1 MITSLQKQCGK
12 FTMTNDIKLLDCTLR
27 DGGYVN
33 DWRFGNLTIRS
44 ILSRLDSAGIDI
56 IELGFLD
63 SRVEYDVNRSIYPD
77 IPSIEKTLGACIPNN
92 AEIVAMIDFGTFHAD
107 RLLPKDNAVIDGIR
121 LIFQKEKAAPALEYA
136 KRIKAQGYK
145 LYLNLVATYSYSPLE
160 LLKLVELINKIEPAG
175 VSIVDTY
182 GVMFDDEMI
191 RYSYLLADSL
201 NAGIAIG
208 YHSHNNLNISDAN
221 CITYTKLDLNRN
233 KIIDASILGMGKN
246 SGNAHTEIIA
256 SYFNKKRAGKFDI
269 DQILECAVTDV
280 QRFLTTQE
288 WGYNLNNLVTAIC
301 ECSPNWIKYYT
312 NKGMLSISNIR
323 SILSALP
330 ADERKLVSYF
340 SQGLAEEKFREFC
353 SSIEPDDN
361 EARKQFSLVLQNR
374 NVLILCPG
382 KTLRE
387 FSENVT
393 GFINS
398 AQPLV
403 IAVNFVT
410 DQIPIDYLYIGNNK
424 RYSQLSALIG
434 NGNVYRVISTSNV
447 IPNGTLTPEHTF
459 SYSKL
464 RDSIQ
469 SENSAVML
477 LNLLVS
483 LDVKNVAIAGFD
495 GFEDGI
501 NNYYENSLSL
511 NGQTASNEPIFTD
524 LKRLVA
530 KHNVTIHF
538 ITPSLL
544 QEMI

>member
-1 MITSLQKQCGK
+1 V
-12 FTMTNDIKLLDCTLR
+12 NNIKLLDCTLR

-56 IELGFLD
+56 IEVGFLD
-63 SRVEYDVNRSIYPD
+63 SRVEYDKNRSIFPD
-77 IPSIEKTLGACIPNN
+77 IPSIAKTLGACIPKN
-92 AEIVAMIDFGTFHAD
+92 AEIVAMIDFGTFDAD
-107 RLLPKDNAVIDGIR
+107 RLLPKDKAVIDGIR
-121 LIFQKEKAAPALEYA
+121 LIFQKEKAAQAIEYA
-136 KRIKAQGYK
+136 RRIKAQGYK

-160 LLKLVELINKIEPAG
+160 LLGLVELINKIEPVG

-201 NAGIAIG
+201 NTDIEIG

-221 CITYTKLDLNRN
+221 CMTYTKLELNRN

-246 SGNAHTEIIA
+246 SGNAHTEILA
-256 SYFNKKRAGKFDI
+256 SYFNKKREGNFDI
-269 DQILECAVTDV
+269 DQILECAVTDI
-280 QRFLTTQE
+280 QRFLTAQE
-288 WGYNLNNLVTAIC
+288 WGYNLGNLVTAIC
-301 ECSPNWIKYYT
+301 ECSPNWIKYYAG
-312 NKGMLSISNIR
+312 KGTLSISNIR
-323 SILSALP
+323 SILSTLP
-330 ADERKLVSYF
+330 ADKRKLVSYF
-340 SQGLAEEKFREFC
+340 SQELAEEKFREFC
-353 SSIEPDDN
+353 LSIELDDKD
-361 EARKQFSLVLQNR
+361 ARKQFSHVLQNR
-374 NVLILCPG
+374 NVLIVCPG

-387 FSENVT
+387 FSEKVK
-393 GFINS
+393 GFIDS

-410 DQIPIDYLYIGNNK
+410 DQIPIDCLYIGNNK

-434 NGNVYRVISTSNV
+434 NGNGYKVITTSNV
-447 IPNGTLTPEHTF
+447 IPNSTLMPEYTF

-464 RDSIQ
+464 RDSMQ

-477 LNLLVS
+477 LHLLTS

-495 GFEDGI
+495 GFDEGI
-501 NNYYENSLSL
+501 NNYYDDSLSL
-511 NGQTASNEPIFTD
+511 NGQIASNEPISIG
-524 LKRLVA
+524 LKQLVA
-530 KHNVTIHF
+530 KHNIKINW

-544 QEMI
+544 YEDGA